1 MQKLWL
7 ALSLALLL
15 WSPLAARRLSDAQVV
30 RPPADQTRDLS
41 TLAHYLCQNCA
52 SDEEKAEQLFR
63 WVAENIAYDLP
74 SLRHPLRPEDV
85 SPQVVLQRRQAVCS
99 GYANLYQALGRK
111 VGLEVEVV
119 NGRTNSPVGAGNNGG
134 HAWNAV
140 KLDGGWVLVDATW
153 GAGYI
158 SGETFFRSYCDDF
171 FEADPRE
178 LIQTHFPEDPR
189 WQLLPTPVSL
199 DEWSTYTYRPRHR
212 AGRGE
217 PVALTDFR
225 LSTPA
230 TAPRGSAQPGAAPR
244 QLYSYRLRGVQQ
256 LLPRSAELQEGSH
269 EFHLQAPGA
278 ARVMVQTPEAS
289 YDLLAVPGKPGWF
302 RSMVPIAGPSGGL
315 IRVLAQ
321 FGSQARF
328 EPLLEYR
335 LP

>member
-1 MQKLWL
+1 MTRELSKL
-7 ALSLALLL
+7 
-15 WSPLAARRLSDAQVV
+15 AR
-30 RPPADQTRDLS
+30 
-41 TLAHYLCQNCA
+41 YLCQNCV

-74 SLRHPLRPEDV
+74 SLGSPLRPEDV

-99 GYANLYQALGRK
+99 GYANLYQALGK
-111 VGLEVEVV
+111 QVGLEVEVV
-119 NGRTNSPVGAGNNGG
+119 NGRTNSPVGVGNDGG

-158 SGETFFRSYCDDF
+158 SGDSFYRSYCDEF
-171 FEADPRE
+171 FQADPRE
-178 LIQTHFPEDPR
+178 LIQTHFPQEPR

-199 DEWSTYTYRPRHR
+199 EEWQTYTYRARHR

-217 PVALTDFR
+217 AVALTDFR
-225 LSTPA
+225 RSGPSNPA
-230 TAPRGSAQPGAAPR
+230 RSAPSGAAPKE
-244 QLYSYRLRGVQQ
+244 LYSYRLRGVQR
-256 LLPRSAELQEGSH
+256 LLPSRAELQEGSH

-278 ARVMVQTPEAS
+278 ARVMVQTPESS

-302 RSMVPIAGPSGGL
+302 RSMVPIAGPSGGA
-315 IRVLAQ
+315 IRVLGQ
-321 FGSQARF
+321 FGSASRF
-328 EPLLEYR
+328 EALLEYR